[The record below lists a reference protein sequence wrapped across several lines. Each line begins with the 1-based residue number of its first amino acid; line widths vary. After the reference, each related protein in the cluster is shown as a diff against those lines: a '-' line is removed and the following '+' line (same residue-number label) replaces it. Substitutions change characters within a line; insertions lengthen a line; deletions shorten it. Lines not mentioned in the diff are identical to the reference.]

1 MTYKINDKVTFDDG
15 FGEVHTGIIT
25 DIDYTDVNIYV
36 EDDPECEY
44 CVSVDDILELVE
56 RENE

>member
-25 DIDYTDVNIYV
+25 DIDYTDVNVLV

-44 CVSVDDILELVE
+44 CISVDDILNL
-56 RENE
+56 